1 MREWVGVGE
10 EVTTKMA
17 RLPYIQGFEGFSIF
31 KTSAHLMETDFQ
43 LFTSSTIAT
52 PYVMIF
58 AFALLNLENQIT
70 HAFQTP
76 AIAIN

>member
-17 RLPYIQGFEGFSIF
+17 EFPCMQGIEACRIL
-31 KTSAHLMETDFQ
+31 KTSAHLMWTDFQ
-43 LFTSSTIAT
+43 LFSSGTIAT
-52 PYVMIF
+52 PHVMISL
-58 AFALLNLENQIT
+58 FALLNLENQIT
-70 HAFQTP
+70 KGFQMP